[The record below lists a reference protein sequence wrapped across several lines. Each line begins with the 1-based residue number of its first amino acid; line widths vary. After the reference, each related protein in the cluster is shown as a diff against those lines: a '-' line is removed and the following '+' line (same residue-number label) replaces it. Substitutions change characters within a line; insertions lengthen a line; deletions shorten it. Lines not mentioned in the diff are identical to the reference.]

1 MTAAGPGSLVMCTDG
16 LWNYLPHAAEIAPFC
31 ANDDSTTTARA
42 LVDHALGAGGHD
54 NVTVAV
60 IRIGGLHEF
69 D

>member
-1 MTAAGPGSLVMCTDG
+1 MCTDG
-16 LWNYLPHAAEIAPFC
+16 LWNYLPDAAEIAPFC
-31 ANDDSTTTARA
+31 ADADSTTTARA
-42 LVDHALGAGGHD
+42 LVDRALGAGGHD